1 MPPAALTSS
10 AAIMMPLCVDWPN
23 VACGPVIEP
32 YSPTR
37 MSPPPPA
44 PVVVPPPSFGGQPRS
59 PNDNTASEIKMIAF
73 FRIALLF
80 KELRIV
86 HEATPA
92 TGDRF
97 RTSRERPPE
106 SGEDRRQSG
115 GRSADS

>member
-1 MPPAALTSS
+1 MPPAALISS
-10 AAIMMPLCVDWPN
+10 AAIMMPLCVDWPK
-23 VACGPVIEP
+23 VACGPVIDP
-32 YSPTR
+32 NSPTR

-86 HEATPA
+86 HEPTRA
-92 TGDRF
+92 TGDQL
-97 RTSRERPPE
+97 RTGRERPPQ
-106 SGEDRRQSG
+106 SGEGRRMSR
-115 GRSADS
+115 GRSAGS

>member
-23 VACGPVIEP
+23 VACGPVIDP

-37 MSPPPPA
+37 MSPPPA
-44 PVVVPPPSFGGQPRS
+44 LVVVPPPSFGGQPSS

-86 HEATPA
+86 QQAGTALPA
-92 TGDRF
+92 AACQPGDILL
-97 RTSRERPPE
+97 
-106 SGEDRRQSG
+106 
-115 GRSADS
+115 